1 MNKTKRRV
9 IQAIGLLLLVA
20 GTGSALKAQV
30 SWKVSDV
37 FVGAGHGSYL
47 HYTNIGTD
55 SSPNYVLVETIAVS
69 GFGSGDQT
77 SGCAW
82 DSQLNFYATDTKSGL
97 VAELNGNTHAVVQT
111 LSTGLS
117 STSVMFDSSG
127 NLYVG
132 NANVAGTLNA
142 GVLKYVPNLPPNS
155 STGTI
160 TYPTSPTKT
169 FNTGTNSD
177 WIDLAN
183 NQKTLYLTGEGF
195 VVDKEDLSAAVPTP
209 MTFSTSALNQAFAV
223 RLLPP
228 FDGTGGLLLADS
240 NQVVQLDSNGA
251 IVPGSVLTFTKSSNL
266 RALTL
271 DPNGTSAW
279 VADLKNGNVFRFNI
293 STGTV
298 EFTIATPGGSSPN
311 GLCVKG
317 GPELNVVP
325 LVYNVGTNVGA
336 TAGFGDPKT
345 VNFHTWGATIDT
357 VNTKFILV
365 LTATEGID
373 LHRFDEYFCNQAVG
387 GNSFGCTAPTPPP
400 PFSPTLTSLPYADQV
415 NFAGTAVQGK
425 PVVYRAANP
434 PPDTSFSG
442 NIFIYVTY
450 NVPPSYSPPACP
462 VGNATVSVSD
472 PRLFRDPSS
481 SPPADAASNH
491 SFAFDSTTFTKLGD
505 SGTGGIIPKL
515 NDFNVADRC
524 PTSVGSSVTFLSPL
538 PKTNVNLGSSV
549 SLAISV
555 VDASGNPITDAVT
568 SPNNITLSVTGQ
580 NGVPE
585 REFGVPGNSPNF
597 FKITPDNKY
606 KANLDTSSFELG
618 LTTLCVTSINES
630 FLSGQVGTATATGEF
645 PPACTVINL
654 Q

>member
-1 MNKTKRRV
+1 MNRITLSIIRASL
-9 IQAIGLLLLVA
+9 ILLLAVGA
-20 GTGSALKAQV
+20 GSVLKAQV
-30 SWKVSDV
+30 SWNVGDV
-37 FVGAGHGSYL
+37 FVGVGHGNYL

-55 SSPNYVLVETIAVS
+55 SSPNYVLVETIGVS

-97 VAELNGNTHAVVQT
+97 VAELNGNSHSVFQT
-111 LSTGLS
+111 LSTGVGT
-117 STSVMFDSSG
+117 TSVMFDASG
-127 NLYVG
+127 NLYAG
-132 NANVAGTLNA
+132 LGGVAGTTTPGL
-142 GVLKYVPNLPPNS
+142 LKYTPTLPPDS
-155 STGTI
+155 STGNI
-160 TYPTSPTKT
+160 TYPSIATAS
-169 FNTGTNSD
+169 FNTGINSD

-183 NQKTLYLTGEGF
+183 NQKILYLTGEGF
-195 VVDKEDLSAAVPTP
+195 VVDKEDLSAAAPTP
-209 MTFSTSALNQAFAV
+209 MPFSTSALNEAFAV

-240 NQVVQLDSNGA
+240 NQVVQLDRNGA

-279 VADLKNGNVFRFNI
+279 VADFKNGNVFRFNI
-293 STGTV
+293 STGAV
-298 EFTIATPGGSSPN
+298 EFKIATPGGSSPN

-325 LVYNVGTNVGA
+325 LVYNVGTNVSA
-336 TAGFGDPKT
+336 TAGFGAPGT
-345 VNFHTWGATIDT
+345 ANFHTWGATIDT
-357 VNTKFILV
+357 VNTKFVLA

-373 LHRFDEYFCNQAVG
+373 LHRYDEYFCGQAVT
-387 GNSFGCTAPTPPP
+387 GNSFSCTGAPPLTG
-400 PFSPTLTSLPYADQV
+400 PTLTPIPYADQV
-415 NFAGTAVQGK
+415 NFAGTAVAGK
-425 PVVYRAANP
+425 AVVYRAANP
-434 PPDTSFSG
+434 PPNTSFSG

-450 NVPPSYSPPACP
+450 NVPPSYSPPACS
-462 VGNATVSVSD
+462 VGSGTVSVSD

-481 SPPADAASNH
+481 PPPVDAASNH

-538 PKTNVNLGSSV
+538 PKTNVNLGSSI

-555 VDASGNPITDAVT
+555 VDASGNPITDAVAF
-568 SPNNITLSVTGQ
+568 PNNITLSVTGQ
-580 NGVPE
+580 DGVPE

-606 KANLDTSSFELG
+606 KANLDTSGFELG
-618 LTTLCVTSINES
+618 LTTLCVTSINEN
-630 FLSGQVGTATATGEF
+630 FTNGQVGTATGQGEF